1 MSQNSGEKDE
11 RRNSKA
17 ISIASEGS
25 GSKIS
30 KKRKVTI
37 QSSDEISSD
46 RSKFNNLN
54 SEKDSSKSKFGIMKM
69 EKKPS
74 IIRRV
79 DFLAGMEHLQ
89 KKPKTSGKFPKNSN
103 FKEEHLRIIH
113 ERQNSLT
120 PFE

>member
-1 MSQNSGEKDE
+1 MSQNSGERDE

-37 QSSDEISSD
+37 QSSDEMSSD

-103 FKEEHLRIIH
+103 FKEENLRIIH